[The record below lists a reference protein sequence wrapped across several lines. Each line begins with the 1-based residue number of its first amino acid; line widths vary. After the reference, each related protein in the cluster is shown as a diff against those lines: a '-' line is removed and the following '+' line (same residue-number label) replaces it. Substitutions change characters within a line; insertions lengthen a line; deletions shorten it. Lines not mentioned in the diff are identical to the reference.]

1 MATPYAHDGVL
12 ETPAVLALWP
22 EREYPRETP
31 KGDQTDIVESMDL
44 ENGLI
49 THHRVYWGWVGFSKL
64 HNAINK
70 ARQCR

>member
-1 MATPYAHDGVL
+1 MTMTDLTIRPFEVHVPD
-12 ETPAVLALWP
+12 ED
-22 EREYPRETP
+22 
-31 KGDQTDIVESMDL
+31 DQTDIAESMDL

-70 ARQCR
+70 ARQ